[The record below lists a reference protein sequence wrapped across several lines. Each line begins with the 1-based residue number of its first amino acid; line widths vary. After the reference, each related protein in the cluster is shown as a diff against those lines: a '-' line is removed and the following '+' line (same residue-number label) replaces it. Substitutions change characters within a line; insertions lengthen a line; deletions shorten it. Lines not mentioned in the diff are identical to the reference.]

1 MSVVVLPGSTLELRG
16 FTITGGNDGVA
27 CYDVRERPDL
37 PPGLYTGGSCRVDGG
52 GGRIVNSVGHG
63 IGGTRVN
70 VANVTIDGAGQ
81 EGVSADIKI
90 RLQNVTITN
99 CLGQGAA
106 ARGVQAIDSTITGSG
121 EDGIAASN
129 ATLSGS
135 TVTGNGVGSEC
146 GSPFQSRPCAD
157 LLTKVRPHLKRST
170 LRHEPWHAQVEARR
184 DRLGR
189 LHERLIVSTPARRRA
204 VDTSRIS

>member
-1 MSVVVLPGSTLELRG
+1 LLFRQRPKPAIVAAPASVVVLPGSVLELRG
-16 FTITGGNDGVA
+16 FTITGGLFGVA
-27 CYDVRERPDL
+27 CFDVREGRF
-37 PPGLYTGGSCRVDGG
+37 YSGGSCRVDGG
-52 GGRIVNSVGHG
+52 GGHIVNSVAHG

-81 EGVSADIKI
+81 EGVAADTKI
-90 RLQNVTITN
+90 RLQNVTITD
-99 CLGQGAA
+99 CLGHGAA
-106 ARGVQAIDSTITGSG
+106 SRGVQAIDSTITGSG

-157 LLTKVRPHLKRST
+157 LLTKVRPHVKRST
-170 LRHEPWHAQVEARR
+170 C
-184 DRLGR
+184 
-189 LHERLIVSTPARRRA
+189 
-204 VDTSRIS
+204 DTSLGMPKSKRDGIDWDVCTND